1 MGDIM
6 KSESLLKK
14 YQKAMKSKDNLSDQ
28 EKSKI
33 HYNYV
38 SKLFFRIFLSS
49 LLLLM
54 LIMVDRVTY
63 KKNKTTIIDTNIRRN
78 WNFLKMTNV
87 FNTLFGEFFKIDNSI
102 DVYHANVYDN
112 VKYENNVN
120 YITNNSFSGVTNLTS
135 GIITKIKKEKDGTYT
150 ITIQGSDDFVY
161 TYGKLSSVDYH
172 IYTYVDASDIIGL
185 ANYDNSKYHFTLTIE
200 KEGVYYDFYENAQD

>member
-1 MGDIM
+1 MGDSM

-14 YQKAMKSKDNLSDQ
+14 YQKAMKSKENLSDQ

-54 LIMVDRVTY
+54 LIVTDKVTY
-63 KKNKTTIIDTNIRRN
+63 KKTKTNIIDTTIRRN

-87 FNTLFGEFFKIDNSI
+87 FNSLFGQFFKIDDTV

-120 YITNNSFSGVTNLTS
+120 YITNHSFSGVTNLTS

-150 ITIQGSDDFVY
+150 ITIQGSDDFIY
-161 TYGKLSSVDYH
+161 TYGKLTSVDYH
-172 IYTYVDASDIIGL
+172 IYNYVDASDILGL
-185 ANYDNSKYHFTLTIE
+185 ASYDNSKYHFTLTIE